1 MSTGVVEAAPTVQPS
16 ELAQL
21 RPGENLGFL
30 EDFLGWY
37 RVTLGDGRTGYVSKA
52 WTGILPETVAA
63 ESAGPT
69 YTVHFNY
76 ERIPD

>member
-1 MSTGVVEAAPTVQPS
+1 
-16 ELAQL
+16 
-21 RPGENLGFL
+21 L

-63 ESAGPT
+63 ESAEPT